1 MEMIAQFTLQLYREI
16 SPILGWAVSNWATT
30 LIFLAMAIYFTGRN
44 RRTRHH
50 L

>member
-1 MEMIAQFTLQLYREI
+1 MDLIAQFTWHLYSEI
-16 SPILGWAVSNWATT
+16 SPLLVWAVSNWATT
-30 LIFLAMAIYFTGRN
+30 LVFLAMVIYLTGRN